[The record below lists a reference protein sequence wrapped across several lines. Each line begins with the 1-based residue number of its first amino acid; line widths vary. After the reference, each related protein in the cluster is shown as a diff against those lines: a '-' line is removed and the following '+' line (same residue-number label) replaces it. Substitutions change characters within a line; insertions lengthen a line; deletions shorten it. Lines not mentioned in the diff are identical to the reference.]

1 MKQKKKEYN
10 LKHSILLLLLLAVF
24 LIVASY
30 AWFTSNQVVT
40 VSSLDVQVE
49 AKNGL
54 QISVDGTN
62 WKSVI
67 ASSDITG
74 AYQTYPTN
82 AGNTNQLPSILEP
95 VSTVGNIDATTGFMK
110 MYYGEVVTDE
120 ATGDY
125 YLTATRSTEVA
136 GTTGRFIAF
145 DLFFKVDQDTEVF
158 LSRNSNVIS
167 TTGFQSV
174 GMEYASRV
182 AFANEGNVAAGTA
195 TSTIQGLKGAI
206 DSLVY
211 IWEPN
216 SDVHT
221 AAAVAHAN
229 DTYGITSLQQSGAS
243 ALANYGIKAP
253 IARTDNVLVG
263 NTNLVNNEFFSLRAP
278 NYTTAKAYNTATENV
293 SLFELKA
300 GITKMRM
307 YMWVEG
313 QDVDCENNASGSNI
327 SFNLQVTTKQV

>member
-67 ASSDITG
+67 SSQDIKG
-74 AYQTYPTN
+74 AGSTYSTN
-82 AGNTNQLPSILEP
+82 KNQLPDLLEP
-95 VSTVGNIDATTGFMK
+95 VSTIGHIDTGTGFME

-120 ATGDY
+120 DTGFY
-125 YLTATRSTEVA
+125 YLTATQSTEVA

-167 TTGFQSV
+167 STALSV
-174 GMEYASRV
+174 GMENAGRV
-182 AFANEGNVAAGTA
+182 AFVNEGNVAAGTA
-195 TSTIQGLKGAI
+195 TGTIQGLDDAI

-216 SDVHT
+216 FDVHT
-221 AAAVAHAN
+221 AAAVAHAY
-229 DTYGITSLQQSGAS
+229 DTYGITTSRTGAQ
-243 ALANYGIKAP
+243 ALTNYGIKSA
-253 IARTDNVLVG
+253 IARTDDVLVG
-263 NTNLVNNEFFSLRAP
+263 KANPTDNANFFALRAP
-278 NYTTAKAYNTATENV
+278 NYTTPKEYNTATQNV
-293 SLFELKA
+293 PLFELKS

-313 QDVDCENNASGSNI
+313 QDVDCENNESGSNI